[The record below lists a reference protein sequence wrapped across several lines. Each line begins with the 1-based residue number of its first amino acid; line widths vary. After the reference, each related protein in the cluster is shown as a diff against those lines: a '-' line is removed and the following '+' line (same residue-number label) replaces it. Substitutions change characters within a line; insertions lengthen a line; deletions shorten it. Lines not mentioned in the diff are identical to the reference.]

1 MTVKEVLSRSV
12 QLVSLL
18 RFENMAIAEPNPP
31 KSAPKKY
38 QVKRFKV
45 MINSLTY

>member
-1 MTVKEVLSRSV
+1 M
-12 QLVSLL
+12 QLVSLS

-45 MINSLTY
+45 NITKINDLLLCM